1 MKVLYYVLDF
11 IAGASLSIEG
21 AIGGTLGENIGE
33 IETTFYMFTIG
44 FMTVTLI
51 TLFFGK
57 GDLSQTFKV
66 PKWKLLGGTL
76 GSFYNLMLVI
86 SVPVIGVGLAVIA
99 ALFGQIAMSALIEH
113 KGWFGSSAIK
123 FSKNKGIA
131 IVLLALS
138 LYLVY

>member
-1 MKVLYYVLDF
+1 
-11 IAGASLSIEG
+11 
-21 AIGGTLGENIGE
+21 
-33 IETTFYMFTIG
+33 MFLMG

-66 PKWKLLGGTL
+66 PKWKLLGGSL
-76 GSFYNLMLVI
+76 GSFYNLMLVV

-99 ALFGQIAMSALIEH
+99 ALFGQITMSALIEH
-113 KGWFGSSAIK
+113 KGWFGASTIK

-131 IVLLALS
+131 IILLALS
-138 LYLVY
+138 LYFVY

>member
-1 MKVLYYVLDF
+1 MKVLFYLLAF
-11 IAGASLSIEG
+11 IAGVSLSIEG
-21 AIGGTLGENIGE
+21 AIGGTMGENIGE
-33 IETTFYMFTIG
+33 IETTFYMFMIG

-66 PKWKLLGGTL
+66 PKWKLLGGSL

-113 KGWFGSSAIK
+113 KGWLGSSTIK

-131 IVLLALS
+131 IALLALS
-138 LYLVY
+138 LFLVY